1 MMQAFR
7 RLVLLMS
14 YGLVNTL
21 AAQAQV
27 LEWTKK
33 QVNSV
38 LNDTVATEQ
47 PKFIAYPTIAYAPET
62 RWEIGASAIYVYYA
76 QRDTANRLSE
86 INAFTFFTLE
96 RQYGLWLDHALYSD
110 QSEWFFLGRLRYQR
124 FPLLYYGIGP
134 DTPEEEL
141 AQVDANSLVV
151 RERVLRNITGSL
163 YMGVELDYQQLGNVD
178 FIPVQEEPFP
188 LPSGSE
194 GSTNMGIGIGLVY
207 DDRHNVLNVR
217 EGFFGETGFLH
228 YDESWGSDFSF
239 TQYFLDARY
248 YYPVNRSQVLAY
260 QLYGVSMKG
269 EVPFNQLALMGGESL
284 MRGYY
289 TGRYRDKTL
298 LATQVEYRFLPFPFS
313 RRLGAAAFLSAGGVA
328 PEPRKINLGDWVVA
342 GGAGVRFLLFPTK
355 DIYTRFDVAFTG
367 EGVGYYFFIGE
378 AF

>member
-163 YMGVELDYQQLGNVD
+163 YMGVELDYQRLGNVD

-228 YDESWGSDFSF
+228 YDDSWGSDFSF

-248 YYPVNRSQVLAY
+248 YYPVNHSQVLAY
-260 QLYGVSMKG
+260 QLYGVSMNG

-313 RRLGAAAFLSAGGVA
+313 RRWGAAAFLSAGGVA

-355 DIYTRFDVAFTG
+355 DIYTRLDVAFTG

>member
-1 MMQAFR
+1 MTQAFR

-21 AAQAQV
+21 AVQAQV

-33 QVNSV
+33 QVNNV

-76 QRDTANRLSE
+76 QQDTANRLSE

-96 RQYGLWLDHALYSD
+96 RQYGLWVDHALYSD
-110 QSEWFFLGRLRYQR
+110 RSEWFFLGRLRYQR

-151 RERVLRNITGSL
+151 RERVLRKITGSL
-163 YMGVELDYQQLGNVD
+163 YMGVELDFQRLGNVD

-188 LPSGSE
+188 LPTGNA

-228 YDESWGSDFSF
+228 YAGAWGSDFSF

-260 QLYGVSMKG
+260 QLYGVSMNG

-313 RRLGAAAFLSAGGVA
+313 RRWGAAAFLSAGGVA
-328 PEPRKINLGDWVVA
+328 PEPREINLGDWVVA

-355 DIYTRFDVAFTG
+355 DIYTRLDVAFTE